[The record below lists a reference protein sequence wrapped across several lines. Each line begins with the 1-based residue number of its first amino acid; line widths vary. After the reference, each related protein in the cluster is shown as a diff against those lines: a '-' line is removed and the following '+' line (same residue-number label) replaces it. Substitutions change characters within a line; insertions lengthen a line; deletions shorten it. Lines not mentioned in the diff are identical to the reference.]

1 MDIQLFSLQRAIRP
15 LSLVFCRLSS
25 PVSRLASSRFS
36 RLLSRALPLSAA
48 LSLFV
53 FALSAPANAA
63 PSAPLTTPWG
73 EKVTDANAWREYPRP
88 QLVRD
93 GWTCLNGDWDY
104 AVTSVTNT
112 PGRPER
118 WDGKIR
124 VPFAIESALSGVGR
138 LLGPDEFLWYTR
150 KVDCRKRPGER
161 ILLHFG
167 AVDFRAQVF
176 VGHRE
181 VTDVPHEGGNLPF
194 TLDVT
199 DYVADGENELTVC
212 AWDPTEDFVNSRGK
226 QSFEPKGCFYTRV
239 SGIWQTVWME
249 NVPETHVAGYAV
261 ATDID
266 KGTVTLRFDVRSP
279 RFAKP
284 EVTVEVAGVKA
295 TTVSGE
301 VTVALPRPVR
311 LWSPDSPEL
320 YRFTAACGADSVR
333 GYFGMRKIEKRADAK
348 GVLRFY
354 LNDEPTFLLGTL
366 DQGWWPDG
374 LLTPP
379 SDEAMAH
386 DIRTLKDC
394 GYNMMR
400 KHIKVEPLRYY
411 YLCDTLGI
419 LVVQDLPSGNHSY
432 LSPLDAKTTAR
443 YWLQRQEQK
452 GLMDLL
458 QTSPSVVM
466 WCPYNEAWTQPGE
479 FQTHAM
485 LDFVRNYDPTRL
497 VNGPSGCWDWE
508 GGCILPTGW
517 VAWDKRITTAHKPAG
532 VCEAGDT
539 VDAHLYR
546 GPAMF
551 PVNDRRISFLG
562 EFGGLGHSVEGHLWK
577 KTAKNWGYGG
587 NKDTATREG
596 LEKTYVALL
605 EKVADLA
612 AQGLGGAVYTQTTD
626 VEVEIN
632 GLMTYDRKVMKFDP
646 KALRAVHRKVLD
658 AVR

>member
-1 MDIQLFSLQRAIRP
+1 MEVQFFSLQRAIRP
-15 LSLVFCRLSS
+15 LSFVFCRLSS
-25 PVSRLASSRFS
+25 PVSRLASSRVS

-53 FALSAPANAA
+53 FALAAPAIAA

-93 GWTCLNGDWDY
+93 GWTNLNGAWDY

-112 PGRPER
+112 PGRPEK

-199 DYVADGENELTVC
+199 DYVSDGENELTVC

-261 ATDID
+261 ATDIG

-295 TTVSGE
+295 TTANGE

-320 YRFTAACGADSVR
+320 YRFTAACGADTVR
-333 GYFGMRKIEKRADAK
+333 GYFGMRKIERRADAK

-577 KTAKNWGYGG
+577 KTAKNWGYGC
-587 NKDTATREG
+587 NEDTATREG

>member
-1 MDIQLFSLQRAIRP
+1 MEVQLFSLQRAIRP
-15 LSLVFCRLSS
+15 LSFVFCRLSS
-25 PVSRLASSRFS
+25 PVSRLASSRVS
-36 RLLSRALPLSAA
+36 RLVSRAIPLSAA
-48 LSLFV
+48 FSLLV
-53 FALSAPANAA
+53 FALAAPAIAA

-112 PGRPER
+112 PGRPEK

-199 DYVADGENELTVC
+199 DYVSDGENELTVC

-261 ATDID
+261 ATDIG

-295 TTVSGE
+295 TTANGE

-320 YRFTAACGADSVR
+320 YRFTAACGADTVR
-333 GYFGMRKIEKRADAK
+333 GYFGMRKIERRADAK

-577 KTAKNWGYGG
+577 KTAKNWGYGC

>member
-1 MDIQLFSLQRAIRP
+1 MEVQLFSLQRAIRP
-15 LSLVFCRLSS
+15 LSFAFCRLSS
-25 PVSRLASSRFS
+25 PVSRLASSRVS

-48 LSLFV
+48 LSLLV
-53 FALSAPANAA
+53 FALAAPAIAA

-93 GWTCLNGDWDY
+93 GWTCLNGAWDY

-112 PGRPER
+112 PGRPEK

-199 DYVADGENELTVC
+199 DYVSDGENELTVC

-261 ATDID
+261 ATDIG

-295 TTVSGE
+295 TTANGE

-320 YRFTAACGADSVR
+320 YRFTAACGADTVR
-333 GYFGMRKIEKRADAK
+333 GYFGMRKIERRADAK

-577 KTAKNWGYGG
+577 KTAKNWGYGC

>member
-1 MDIQLFSLQRAIRP
+1 MEVQFFSLQRAIRP
-15 LSLVFCRLSS
+15 LPFVFCRLSS
-25 PVSRLASSRFS
+25 PVSRLASSRVS
-36 RLLSRALPLSAA
+36 RLLSRALPLSVA

-53 FALSAPANAA
+53 FSLALPAFAV

-93 GWTCLNGDWDY
+93 GWTNLNGAWDY

-112 PGRPER
+112 PGRPEK

-295 TTVSGE
+295 TTANGE

-320 YRFTAACGADSVR
+320 YRFTAACGADTVR
-333 GYFGMRKIEKRADAK
+333 GYFGMRKIERRADAK